1 MDALSLAVG
10 FLVGAATGA
19 VGNYF
24 GSKYTDQRREKK
36 AAKDEDRLWASIEAR
51 FPALIAEMRG
61 DFSIPEH
68 VETRAFF
75 IRPSTSLLGFRS
87 EPSFDYFTDK
97 HPDLLAA
104 IRHLQ
109 EQGYVQDITPGNTP
123 MYRATERLVDRLR
136 MPNSSSGQIN
146 RSAIDAAA

>member
-1 MDALSLAVG
+1 MDTLSLAVG
-10 FLVGAATGA
+10 FIVGAATGA
-19 VGNYF
+19 AGNYF

-36 AAKDEDRLWASIEAR
+36 AARDEDRLWASIEAR
-51 FPALIAEMRG
+51 FPALIAEMRE

-68 VETRAFF
+68 RGTRAFF
-75 IRPSTSLLGFRS
+75 IRPSTSMIAFRS

-97 HPDLLAA
+97 HPDLMAA

-109 EQGYVQDITPGNTP
+109 EHGYVQDITPGNTP

-136 MPNSSSGQIN
+136 MPNSSLKRTDQSL
-146 RSAIDAAA
+146 RD